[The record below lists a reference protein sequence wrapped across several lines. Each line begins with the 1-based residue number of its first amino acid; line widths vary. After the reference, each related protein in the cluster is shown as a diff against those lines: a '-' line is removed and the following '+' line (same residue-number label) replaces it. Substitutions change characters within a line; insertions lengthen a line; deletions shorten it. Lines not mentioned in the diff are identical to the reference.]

1 MNTQLEGM
9 PNNVKYSLVHDS
21 KSPVDFLSNLDKVFL
36 SYQLKNSSSNAIT
49 SGAKEKRN

>member
-21 KSPVDFLSNLDKVFL
+21 ELPVDFLSNLDKTFL
-36 SYQLKNSSSNAIT
+36 AYQLKNSSSNAIT
-49 SGAKEKRN
+49 SGAKEKT